1 MIDKGR
7 RSNLDKFDKYNVNEG
22 IRSQQVRLVGE
33 EGEPKVIPTADAMK
47 MAREREL
54 DLVEISPNQD
64 PPVVK
69 IIDYSKFKFEQLK
82 KSKEAKKKQK
92 VIHLKEIKMRP
103 NIDSHDFDHKI
114 KHAREFL
121 DGGDKVKFTLMFRGR
136 EMVHPELGFEVM
148 NKVKEQIESFVQI
161 EKDMSQEG
169 RNITMIVSAKVS
181 GAKTK

>member
-22 IRSQQVRLVGE
+22 IRSQEVRLVGE
-33 EGEPKVIPTADAMK
+33 EGEPKVIPTIDALK

-82 KSKEAKKKQK
+82 KAKEAKKKQK
-92 VIHLKEIKMRP
+92 VIHVKEIKMRP
-103 NIDSHDFDHKI
+103 NIDSHDFEHKI
-114 KHAREFL
+114 KHAKEFL

-148 NKVKEQIESFVQI
+148 NKVKDQIREFRS
-161 EKDMSQEG
+161 
-169 RNITMIVSAKVS
+169 R
-181 GAKTK
+181 

>member
-1 MIDKGR
+1 LIDKGR

-22 IRSQQVRLVGE
+22 IKSQQVRLVGE
-33 EGEPKVIPTADAMK
+33 EGEPKVIPTADAMR

-82 KSKEAKKKQK
+82 KAKEAKKKQK
-92 VIHLKEIKMRP
+92 VIHVKEIKTRP
-103 NIDSHDFDHKI
+103 NIDSHDFEHKL

-181 GAKTK
+181 VIKTK